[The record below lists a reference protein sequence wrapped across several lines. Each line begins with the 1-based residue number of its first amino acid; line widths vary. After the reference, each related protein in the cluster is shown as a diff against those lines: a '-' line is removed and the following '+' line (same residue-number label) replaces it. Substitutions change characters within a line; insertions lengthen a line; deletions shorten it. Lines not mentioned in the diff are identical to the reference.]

1 MDEKQSVTFALFF
14 YISESPKGHLNL
26 QCTVSNVNVY
36 ADKRKS
42 LAESKYPDERI
53 FWCCFLSRGFHD
65 LFVAK
70 RETDPDCK
78 KMYRESLNCQTTL
91 GFSSP
96 WATAQKE
103 SG

>member
-1 MDEKQSVTFALFF
+1 MKINAEFALFTWSCS
-14 YISESPKGHLNL
+14 Y
-26 QCTVSNVNVY
+26 TVSNVNVY

-70 RETDPDCK
+70 RETDPEK
-78 KMYRESLNCQTTL
+78 NVSREFKLPNYTW
-91 GFSSP
+91 FF
-96 WATAQKE
+96 
-103 SG
+103 